1 MRLLLA
7 DKKEGL
13 DLLSNQKFE
22 VKDENGETVFSFDMG
37 LASQIYEDYRLASVQ
52 EYIFGTYF
60 DFEYTFEETARL
72 ARRVIEVMD
81 DEHICEADA
90 CEYVLFQE
98 EPKYRDY
105 AWEND
110 IDPSLIMTQRIVGLT
125 ELPGGFE
132 FEDFD
137 QNVYTEPFHAAHE
150 GEDVQDEFTYDEAI
164 RLYGPK
170 KVDAFVTALIEMDA
184 EAVGA
189 FEEMAER
196 IECLEHRIDDL
207 HIDICIVDGIDR
219 EKRCVNVIVQWVND
233 REDFWQTVELCGI
246 FTDGKAQLLK
256 EDGTS
261 YIDYL
266 EQYVEGTEKFIRT
279 GSWEKEVGA

>member
-7 DKKEGL
+7 DKKEGV
-13 DLLSNQKFE
+13 DLLSSQKFE

-52 EYIFGTYF
+52 EYIWETYF
-60 DFEYTFEETARL
+60 DYEYTFEETARL

-81 DEHICEADA
+81 EAFCEAEA

-105 AWEND
+105 ARENG

-125 ELPGGFE
+125 ELPEGFE
-132 FEDFD
+132 FADFD
-137 QNVYTEPFHAAHE
+137 YNVYTEPFHAAHE
-150 GEDVQDEFTYDEAI
+150 GEDVQDEYTYDEAI

-170 KVDAFVTALIEMDA
+170 KVDAFLTALIEMDA
-184 EAVGA
+184 EAVKV

-196 IECLEHRIDDL
+196 IECLEHRIYDM
-207 HIDICIVDGIDR
+207 HIDSCIVDGIDR
-219 EKRCVNVIVQWVND
+219 EKRCVNVIVRWVND
-233 REDFWQTVELCGI
+233 RGDIRQTVELCGI
-246 FTDGKAQLLK
+246 YSDGKAQLMR
-256 EDGTS
+256 ESGVN
-261 YIDYL
+261 YIDHL
-266 EQYVEGTEKFIRT
+266 EELFEGTERFIRT
-279 GSWEKEVGA
+279 GSWEKEVAV